1 MLNVLVAAERRLSY
15 VVCFDV
21 CIPSYSMI
29 LIGGNESKMEKIY
42 TCKYSYNHWKVT
54 ESGNAH
60 FLTQMIPAD
69 VGTDECQCVRK
80 KPRTVDEYH

>member
-1 MLNVLVAAERRLSY
+1 MNDSVFNVLVAVERRLSY

-42 TCKYSYNHWKVT
+42 TCKYVT
-54 ESGNAH
+54 ITG
-60 FLTQMIPAD
+60 
-69 VGTDECQCVRK
+69 K
-80 KPRTVDEYH
+80 